1 MHGQYGASLVPR
13 PSSGHGWSAHS
24 GGWGT
29 REREGLAKN
38 IATFRS
44 SSPQIFWTVNKVR
57 NHGYVNASYSSAV
70 YVTAYWLE

>member
-1 MHGQYGASLVPR
+1 MLTHNTSLVPR
-13 PSSGHGWSAHS
+13 PSNS
-24 GGWGT
+24 GGWGA

-44 SSPQIFWTVNKVR
+44 SSPQIFWTVNMVR

-70 YVTAYWLE
+70 YVTAYWLEYLRSQ